1 MTYNKIEP
9 RDVHSELSKFML
21 ADGFDIVFDNEK
33 SHGSYFYDSKNKREL
48 LDFFTFFASSP
59 IGFNHP
65 KLSNPEF
72 IEKIGRVAI
81 HKPSNSDIYTVEMA
95 EFVSTFARVAKP
107 EWMKYLFFV
116 SGGALAVENALKTAF
131 DWKIRMNMAK
141 GKGEIGT
148 KVLHFK
154 HAFHGRSGYTLSLTN
169 TFDPR
174 KTKYFPKFNWPRV
187 ESPAL
192 RFPVDAKETERVAA
206 EEKKI
211 IDEIKQ
217 IISKDHDEIAA
228 LIIEPIQAEGG
239 DRHFRQEFF
248 EELRRVTFEN
258 DILFI
263 VDEVQTGMG
272 LTGKFWCIEHYNVKP
287 DIIAFGK
294 KAQICGIIVS
304 ERVDEVEDHVFIEP
318 SRINSTWGGNLVD
331 MVRSDYILRI
341 MEEDKLVA
349 NALGVGAHLTERMR
363 GIKSDKMSNVRGK
376 GLLIAFDLNDSKM
389 RDKMFDRLFE
399 NGLFAIKCGEKSI
412 RFRPPLTLT
421 KDEAD
426 RGAEILEKSLKE
438 I

>member
-1 MTYNKIEP
+1 MTNKIDP
-9 RDVHSELSKFML
+9 REVHSELSKFML
-21 ADGFDIVFDNEK
+21 ADGFDVVFDNDK
-33 SHGSYFYDSKNKREL
+33 SHGSYFYDSKNKKEI

-59 IGFNHP
+59 IGFNHE
-65 KLSNPEF
+65 KLNTPEF
-72 IEKIGRVAI
+72 IQKIGKIAL

-131 DWKIRMNMAK
+131 DWKIRLNLSK
-141 GKGEIGT
+141 GKGERGT
-148 KVLHFK
+148 KVIHFK

-174 KTKYFPKFNWPRV
+174 KTKYFPKFDWPRV

-192 RFPVDAKETERVAA
+192 KFPVDAAENARVAKE
-206 EEKKI
+206 EEKI
-211 IDEIKQ
+211 LNEIKQ
-217 IISKDHDEIAA
+217 IIKNDRDDIAA

-239 DRHFRQEFF
+239 DRHFREEFF
-248 EELRRVTFEN
+248 KELRNVTLEN

-263 VDEVQTGMG
+263 ADEVQTGMG
-272 LTGKFWCIEHYNVKP
+272 LTGKFWCIEHYNVQP

-294 KAQICGIIVS
+294 KAQICGIMVS

-331 MVRSDYILRI
+331 MVRADYILRI
-341 MEEDKLVA
+341 IEEEKLVE
-349 NALGVGAHLTERMR
+349 NAAKVGEHLKKRINE
-363 GIKSDKMSNVRGK
+363 IKSEKISNVRGK
-376 GLLIAFDLNDSKM
+376 GLLIAFDLENTSL
-389 RDKMFDRLFE
+389 RDKMFDRLFK
-399 NGLFAIKCGEKSI
+399 NNLFSIKCGDKSI
-412 RFRPPLTLT
+412 RFRPPLNLSVE
-421 KDEAD
+421 DAD
-426 RGAEILEKSLKE
+426 KGVKILEKSLSE

>member
-1 MTYNKIEP
+1 MNYKIEP
-9 RDVHSELSKFML
+9 KDVHDELSKFML
-21 ADGFDIVFDNEK
+21 VDGFDIIFDNDK
-33 SHGSYFYDSKNKREL
+33 SHGSYFYDSKNKREI

-65 KLSNPEF
+65 KLSNKEF
-72 IEKIGRVAI
+72 IEKIGKIAL

-116 SGGALAVENALKTAF
+116 SGGALAVENGLKTAF
-131 DWKIRMNMAK
+131 DWKIRMNLTA
-141 GKGEIGT
+141 GKGEKGK

-154 HAFHGRSGYTLSLTN
+154 HAFHGRSVYTLSLTN

-192 RFPVDAKETERVAA
+192 HFPIDDAEIERVKK
-206 EEKKI
+206 EEVKI
-211 IDEIKQ
+211 LSEISEIVKIDN
-217 IISKDHDEIAA
+217 DDIAA

-239 DRHFRQEFF
+239 DRHFTKEFF
-248 EELRRVTFEN
+248 EGLREITLKN

-263 VDEVQTGMG
+263 VDEIQTGMG
-272 LTGKFWCIEHYNVKP
+272 ITGKFWCIEHYNVKP

-294 KAQICGIIVS
+294 KAQVCGIIVS
-304 ERVDEVEDHVFIEP
+304 ERVDEVENHVFIES

-341 MEEDKLVA
+341 IEEEGLVLNAERVGNYLLGKMKSIKTDK
-349 NALGVGAHLTERMR
+349 
-363 GIKSDKMSNVRGK
+363 ISNVRGK
-376 GLLIAFDLNDSKM
+376 GLLIAFDLLNSSM
-389 RDKMFDRLFE
+389 RDKMFDKLFE
-399 NGLFAIKCGEKSI
+399 NGLFTIKCGEKSI
-412 RFRPPLTLT
+412 RFRPPLNLSI
-421 KDEAD
+421 KDAE
-426 RGAEILEKSLKE
+426 RGLEILERSVKM

>member
-1 MTYNKIEP
+1 MTNKIDP
-9 RDVHSELSKFML
+9 REVHSELSKFML
-21 ADGFDIVFDNEK
+21 ADGFDVVFDNDK
-33 SHGSYFYDSKNKREL
+33 SHGSYFYDSKNKKEI

-59 IGFNHP
+59 IGFNHE
-65 KLSNPEF
+65 KLNTPEF
-72 IEKIGRVAI
+72 IQKIGKIAL

-131 DWKIRMNMAK
+131 DWKIRLNLSK
-141 GKGEIGT
+141 GKGERGT
-148 KVLHFK
+148 KVIHFK

-174 KTKYFPKFNWPRV
+174 KTKYFPKFDWPRV

-192 RFPVDAKETERVAA
+192 KFPVDAAENARVAKE
-206 EEKKI
+206 EEKI
-211 IDEIKQ
+211 LNEIKQ
-217 IISKDHDEIAA
+217 IIKNDRDDIAA

-239 DRHFRQEFF
+239 DRHFREEFF
-248 EELRRVTFEN
+248 KELRNVTLEN

-263 VDEVQTGMG
+263 ADEVQTGMG
-272 LTGKFWCIEHYNVKP
+272 LTGKFWCIEHYKVQP

-294 KAQICGIIVS
+294 KAQICGIMVS

-331 MVRSDYILRI
+331 MVRADYILRI
-341 MEEDKLVA
+341 IEEENLIE
-349 NALGVGAHLTERMR
+349 NAAKVGEHLKKRINE
-363 GIKSDKMSNVRGK
+363 INSEKISNVRGK
-376 GLLIAFDLNDSKM
+376 GLLIAFDLENTSL
-389 RDKMFDRLFE
+389 RDKMFDRLFK
-399 NGLFAIKCGEKSI
+399 NNLFSIKCGDKSI
-412 RFRPPLTLT
+412 RFRPPLNLSVE
-421 KDEAD
+421 DAD
-426 RGAEILEKSLKE
+426 KGVKILEKSLSE

>member
-1 MTYNKIEP
+1 MTYKIDA
-9 RDVHSELSKFML
+9 RAVHSELSKFML

-33 SHGSYFYDSKNKREL
+33 SHGSYFYDAKNQREI

-59 IGFNHP
+59 IGFNHQ
-65 KLSNPEF
+65 KMRTREF
-72 IEKIGRVAI
+72 IEKIGKIAL

-131 DWKIRMNMAK
+131 DWKIRMNLSK
-141 GKGEIGT
+141 GKGEKGK

-174 KTKYFPKFNWPRV
+174 KTKYFPKFEWPRV

-192 RFPVDAKETERVAA
+192 RFPIDEKEIARVAKE
-206 EEKKI
+206 EEKI
-211 IDEIKQ
+211 LNEIKQ
-217 IISKDHDEIAA
+217 IIKADHDDIAA

-239 DRHFRQEFF
+239 DRHFREEFF
-248 EELRRVTFEN
+248 KELRRITLEN

-272 LTGKFWCIEHYNVKP
+272 LTGKFWCIEHYNVMP

-304 ERVDEVEDHVFIEP
+304 ERVDEVEDHVFIES

-341 MEEDKLVA
+341 MEEEKLVE
-349 NALGVGAHLTERMR
+349 NADKIGSHLLSKMVGL
-363 GIKSDKMSNVRGK
+363 KSDKISNVRGK
-376 GLLIAFDLNDSKM
+376 GLLIAFDLSDSAK
-389 RDKMFDRLFE
+389 RDRMFDKLFE

-412 RFRPPLTLT
+412 RFRPPLNLS
-421 KDEAD
+421 KEEAD
-426 RGAEILEKSLKE
+426 RGVEILEKSLKE

>member
-1 MTYNKIEP
+1 MTNKIDP
-9 RDVHSELSKFML
+9 REVHSELSKFML
-21 ADGFDIVFDNEK
+21 ADGFDVVFDNDK
-33 SHGSYFYDSKNKREL
+33 SHGSYFYDSKNKKEI

-59 IGFNHP
+59 IGFNHE
-65 KLSNPEF
+65 KLNTPEF
-72 IEKIGRVAI
+72 IQKIGKIAL

-131 DWKIRMNMAK
+131 DWKIRLNLSK
-141 GKGEIGT
+141 GKGERGT
-148 KVLHFK
+148 KVIHFK

-174 KTKYFPKFNWPRV
+174 KTKYFPKFDWPRV

-192 RFPVDAKETERVAA
+192 KFPVDAAENARVAKE
-206 EEKKI
+206 EEKI
-211 IDEIKQ
+211 LNEIKQ
-217 IISKDHDEIAA
+217 IIKNDRDDIAA

-239 DRHFRQEFF
+239 DRHFREEFF
-248 EELRRVTFEN
+248 KELRNVTLEN

-263 VDEVQTGMG
+263 ADEVQTGMG
-272 LTGKFWCIEHYNVKP
+272 LTGKFWCIEHYNVQP

-294 KAQICGIIVS
+294 KAQICGIMVS

-331 MVRSDYILRI
+331 MVRADYILRI
-341 MEEDKLVA
+341 IEEENLIE
-349 NALGVGAHLTERMR
+349 NAAKVGEHLKKRINE
-363 GIKSDKMSNVRGK
+363 INSEKISNVRGK
-376 GLLIAFDLNDSKM
+376 GLLIAFDLENTSL
-389 RDKMFDRLFE
+389 RDKMFDRLFK
-399 NGLFAIKCGEKSI
+399 NNLFSIKCGDKSI
-412 RFRPPLTLT
+412 RFRPPLNLSVE
-421 KDEAD
+421 DAD
-426 RGAEILEKSLKE
+426 KGVKILEKSLSE